1 MRKNKNIT
9 GKFEVTKREVH
20 AFNFNRAEYIALV
33 AAELIRRRALVEI
46 AKNNQNEA
54 ETLKRELEVRLSTIL
69 GNRRFKQINN
79 SLKANSQEL
88 VNVTIYL

>member
-1 MRKNKNIT
+1 MRKNKNMI

-20 AFNFNRAEYIALV
+20 AFHFTQAEYTALV
-33 AAELIRRRALVEI
+33 AAELMRRRALVEI

-69 GNRRFKQINN
+69 GTRRFRQISN